1 MPRTRTDD
9 RVGLSYEVRGTGP
22 RNLLFMH
29 GWAGSGDYF
38 KWLIDHL
45 DLSRVRTISYDMRG
59 HGDSDKPD
67 AELSLERLARDG
79 LTVADAAGARRFVTV
94 GFSMSGKFA
103 QYLAVL
109 EPARVEGLV
118 LVAGAPQPRYPSPR
132 NCLPTGTRAKATP
145 PSSSSCWS
153 RT

>member
-9 RVGLSYEVRGTGP
+9 GIDLSYQVRGTGP
-22 RNLLFMH
+22 RDLLFMH
-29 GWAGSGDYF
+29 GWAGSGEYF
-38 KWLIDHL
+38 NRLIDHL
-45 DLSRVRTISYDMRG
+45 DLSRVRAITYDMRG

-67 AELSLERLARDG
+67 MELSLDRLARDG
-79 LTVADAAGARRFVTV
+79 LTVADAVGASTFVTV

-109 EPARVEGLV
+109 EPTRVEGLI
-118 LVAGAPQPRYPSPR
+118 LVAGAPAAEIPFLQ
-132 NCLPTGTRAKATP
+132 NCLPTGTRARATP
-145 PSSSSCWS
+145 PSSWSCWS